1 MATAPAGGLE
11 IQLKLIFKS
20 PNFITN
26 QKMKDFMTNL
36 YSYDYKAK
44 AETDED
50 DDAEIHF
57 MIANEGLCGDK
68 EKDSEMARPKVKRK
82 PQRFVNHQNQI
93 VRTVKWLN
101 QQLGGSQQKGK
112 IQCQLK
118 IEI

>member
-36 YSYDYKAK
+36 YSHDYKAK
-44 AETDED
+44 AETDEE

-57 MIANEGLCGDK
+57 MIANEGLRGDK
-68 EKDSEMARPKVKRK
+68 EKDSEMAKPKVKRK
-82 PQRFVNHQNQI
+82 PPKICESSESDCENSKVVEPT
-93 VRTVKWLN
+93 VRRKPT
-101 QQLGGSQQKGK
+101 KG
-112 IQCQLK
+112 
-118 IEI
+118 